1 MATIQRSALVQYTA
15 EQMFDLVNDIASY
28 PKFMK
33 GCGSAEVLE
42 EEEGH
47 LIGKLSL
54 SRGGISQTFITH
66 NTLSRPD
73 TINMRL
79 VEGNFSNFS
88 ARWVF
93 LPLTDTASKISL
105 HMNLEFRAG
114 LMDMALEKLFNSS
127 ANDLVDSFVERARQ
141 VYR

>member
-28 PKFMK
+28 PEFMI
-33 GCGSAEVLE
+33 GCDSAVVLE
-42 EEEGH
+42 EDDDH

-54 SRGGISQTFITH
+54 SRGGMSQTFTTH
-66 NTLSRPD
+66 NSLLRPE
-73 TINMRL
+73 TINMRM
-79 VEGNFSNFS
+79 VEGNFSKFS

-93 LPLTDTASKISL
+93 LPLSDTASKMSL
-105 HMNLEFRAG
+105 HMTFEFRAG
-114 LMDMALEKLFNSS
+114 LVDMALEKLFSSS
-127 ANDLVDSFVERARQ
+127 ANDLVAQVVERAKL